1 MTSFVRPLSNT
12 ICRKPDI
19 SAARHHP
26 TYRECLQAT
35 LHRRSCEASMA
46 HGQALERFRGR
57 RRHISTENCK
67 QSMSRIDL
75 GPSRVVTNQAEDFIS
90 WGMQKTSN
98 KNTFC
103 CLFNGSFPCRG
114 RHCVSS
120 HRFVASRTS
129 VPLHLSVGTPLQ
141 HLHHVAGIIF
151 LRTNPFSVRGRSNFV
166 SQVSGKAP
174 FPCTVKRSHVDASK
188 QALC

>member
-1 MTSFVRPLSNT
+1 MRPLSNT
-12 ICRKPDI
+12 KCRKPDI

-75 GPSRVVTNQAEDFIS
+75 GPFRVVTNQAEDFIS

-103 CLFNGSFPCRG
+103 CLFNGSFPCK
-114 RHCVSS
+114 
-120 HRFVASRTS
+120 
-129 VPLHLSVGTPLQ
+129 
-141 HLHHVAGIIF
+141 
-151 LRTNPFSVRGRSNFV
+151 
-166 SQVSGKAP
+166 GKALRFFAP
-174 FPCTVKRSHVDASK
+174 VCCKQNLCSPPPERWHPAPASSPCGRDHNSANKPVFCARTVKLCVPSK
-188 QALC
+188 WKSSVSMHC